1 MKATIKKSGEAM
13 MGAAQVQRVV
23 SGFIAMPFK
32 KKVKLLKKAGL
43 LKATKAKPRA
53 KSRPK
58 AVRAR

>member
-1 MKATIKKSGEAM
+1 M